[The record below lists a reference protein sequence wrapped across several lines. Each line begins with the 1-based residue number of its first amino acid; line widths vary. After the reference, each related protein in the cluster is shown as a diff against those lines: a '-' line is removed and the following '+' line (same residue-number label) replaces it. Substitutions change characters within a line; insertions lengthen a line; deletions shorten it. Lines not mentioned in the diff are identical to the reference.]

1 MSRRGV
7 KHVLK
12 SIKELASNA
21 KAMDALSDQLRELL
35 AKATEQMVFY
45 LTDEEDNIDLLRS
58 VKIKKNRTENRTE
71 NFMFRNKIQKVFVM
85 LNEVEPPETDHIES
99 AAETLIS
106 KQSINFNDNP
116 SANPPSK

>member
-1 MSRRGV
+1 MKRTTLIFSGKQKLPV
-7 KHVLK
+7 
-12 SIKELASNA
+12 E
-21 KAMDALSDQLRELL
+21 
-35 AKATEQMVFY
+35 
-45 LTDEEDNIDLLRS
+45 IDL
-58 VKIKKNRTENRTE
+58 KIELKI
-71 NFMFRNKIQKVFVM
+71 MFRNKIQKVFVM

>member
-1 MSRRGV
+1 
-7 KHVLK
+7 
-12 SIKELASNA
+12 
-21 KAMDALSDQLRELL
+21 
-35 AKATEQMVFY
+35 
-45 LTDEEDNIDLLRS
+45 
-58 VKIKKNRTENRTE
+58 
-71 NFMFRNKIQKVFVM
+71 MFRNKIQKVFVM